1 MAEQK
6 KVVVNKLFLIG
17 NGFDLALG
25 LKTSYNDF
33 MFWLLK
39 KYLLKSIENFGRQ
52 NAPAGY
58 NQVYN
63 GHKQR
68 RVVYGYSQNDL
79 FDILISE
86 NYVEIEYKI
95 RSLGSLKS
103 TLELISQ
110 YYIEIHPTFKKGLF
124 DVIYRDCYLGW
135 VDIESKYFDIVKFII
150 NNNNQSND
158 TINNINADLEN
169 LIKELEEYLK
179 EIELEIPENEASLYF
194 KQFGEPVK
202 TAEVFFDDAHQVD
215 PEDGHLYFLNFN
227 YTESLQYILTGCGME
242 FKDYTINHI
251 HGSFHEESP
260 IVFGFGDEMDT
271 DYKKIEELNDN
282 RFFKY
287 IKSFKYFSNNN
298 YRNLLRFLNSG
309 YYQVCIYGHSCGLS
323 DRVMLNEVFE
333 HENCKSIKIYFY
345 EDESGYNDF
354 TTKAMDIS
362 RHFNS
367 NKLMREKIVE
377 FDSGNKI
384 PQVKR

>member
-103 TLELISQ
+103 TLEDLMTDS
-110 YYIEIHPTFKKGLF
+110 F
-124 DVIYRDCYLGW
+124 D
-135 VDIESKYFDIVKFII
+135 
-150 NNNNQSND
+150 
-158 TINNINADLEN
+158 
-169 LIKELEEYLK
+169 
-179 EIELEIPENEASLYF
+179 
-194 KQFGEPVK
+194 
-202 TAEVFFDDAHQVD
+202 
-215 PEDGHLYFLNFN
+215 
-227 YTESLQYILTGCGME
+227 
-242 FKDYTINHI
+242 
-251 HGSFHEESP
+251 
-260 IVFGFGDEMDT
+260 
-271 DYKKIEELNDN
+271 
-282 RFFKY
+282 
-287 IKSFKYFSNNN
+287 
-298 YRNLLRFLNSG
+298 
-309 YYQVCIYGHSCGLS
+309 
-323 DRVMLNEVFE
+323 
-333 HENCKSIKIYFY
+333 
-345 EDESGYNDF
+345 
-354 TTKAMDIS
+354 
-362 RHFNS
+362 
-367 NKLMREKIVE
+367 
-377 FDSGNKI
+377 
-384 PQVKR
+384 